1 MTISIQAQVP
11 CRSSTQGG
19 VLTLHSVANAPHGQ
33 FELEIPLALINSRED
48 DDYALCVQLDAQD
61 LYVAL
66 QAVVNKNEPAAEAA
80 MREQAARERIVNVGD
95 SIGIG
100 SRPTG

>member
-1 MTISIQAQVP
+1 
-11 CRSSTQGG
+11 
-19 VLTLHSVANAPHGQ
+19 
-33 FELEIPLALINSRED
+33 
-48 DDYALCVQLDAQD
+48 
-61 LYVAL
+61 
-66 QAVVNKNEPAAEAA
+66 